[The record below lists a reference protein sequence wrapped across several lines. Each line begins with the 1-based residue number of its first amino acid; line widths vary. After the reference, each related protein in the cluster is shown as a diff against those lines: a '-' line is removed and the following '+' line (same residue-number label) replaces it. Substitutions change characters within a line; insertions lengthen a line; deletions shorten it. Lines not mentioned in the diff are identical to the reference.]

1 MRAAPCHCERPLGR
15 AAINRIGIPCL
26 LIATLALLACND
38 KRSATKVAPPII
50 YKYSAILRHCELT
63 RSNQQARNPLTKNP
77 QKKRAQSYGEA
88 TAQRRFEYCNL

>member
-26 LIATLALLACND
+26 LIATLALLARND
-38 KRSATKVAPPII
+38 KRSATKVASP
-50 YKYSAILRHCELT
+50 
-63 RSNQQARNPLTKNP
+63 NP

-88 TAQRRFEYCNL
+88 IAQPRFGDCNL